1 MFRYIVFSVLTAESI
16 FFSNGC
22 QSIPGSD
29 EIQSVEVGG
38 EYGRDNRN
46 M

>member
-1 MFRYIVFSVLTAESI
+1 MFRYIVFSVLIAELI
-16 FFSNGC
+16 CTTNGC
-22 QSIPGSD
+22 QSD

-38 EYGRDNRN
+38 EYGWDNRS